1 MSFVQ
6 KESSNC
12 WIMENNKKQQKIKR
26 NIYKLKEQLKDF
38 FLKQSEIWMIMLESC
53 REIRELREKWRK
65 MGKGTTCHREKN
77 K

>member
-53 REIRELREKWRK
+53 TRNPR
-65 MGKGTTCHREKN
+65 T
-77 K
+77 